1 MTMTINF
8 MKIIENYKVKI
19 INFSNN
25 NKSEINNIV
34 NKIYVINLQENEAR
48 RNYVLVLMKKLNIDF
63 TLIVVEKITNENYTI
78 INKIYNISKSES
90 GCLISHLWCLNDIIQ
105 NNHKNAIIF
114 EDDII
119 LHKNFKNMLIER
131 LKTNYDLLLLGACDF
146 NFSQYNYK
154 NIQNNIYNPVTFDKL
169 YGAHANYYSLEGAKK
184 MFELKTQNISFF
196 DNNYNEI
203 FNYFKEKSAI
213 CYPNLVVS
221 DISTSN
227 LGHSYKFLSL
237 TEKYYYEKCFKNFN
251 FCNYNFI
258 YLNLLK
264 NSEINCKFFKNYEEY
279 INNVLYY
286 FFYDTE
292 KVKLI
297 KNRLELSFF
306 TIDDIKTI
314 LYKDN
319 Q

>member
-1 MTMTINF
+1 MSINF
-8 MKIIENYKVKI
+8 MKIIDNYKVKI
-19 INFSNN
+19 INFSNS

-34 NKIYVINLQENEAR
+34 NKIYVINLQENEVR
-48 RNYVLVLMKKLNIDF
+48 RNYILVLMKKLNIDF
-63 TLIVVEKITNENYTI
+63 TLVVVDRITNEIYKF
-78 INKIYNISKSES
+78 INKISNISKCEA
-90 GCLISHLWCLNDIIQ
+90 GCLTSHLWCLNDIIK

-119 LHKNFKNMLIER
+119 LHKNFKNILTER
-131 LKTNYDLLLLGACDF
+131 LKTNYDFLLLGACDF
-146 NFSQYNYK
+146 NFSQHNYK
-154 NIQNNIYNPVTFDKL
+154 NIQNNIYNPTTFDKL

-203 FNYFKEKSAI
+203 FNYFKSKSAI

-227 LGHSYKFLSL
+227 LDHSYKFLSL
-237 TEKYYYEKCFKNFN
+237 TEKHYYEKCFKNFD

-258 YLNLLK
+258 YLNILK
-264 NSEINCKFFKNYEEY
+264 NSEINYNFFKNYEEY

-292 KVKLI
+292 KVKII

-314 LYKDN
+314 LHQTN
-319 Q
+319 SI

>member
-1 MTMTINF
+1 MSKTIDF

-19 INFSNN
+19 INFSNS

-34 NKIYVINLQENEAR
+34 NKIYVINLQENEVR
-48 RNYVLVLMKKLNIDF
+48 RNYILVLMKKLNIDF
-63 TLIVVEKITNENYTI
+63 TLVVVEKITNENYTI
-78 INKIYNISKSES
+78 INKISNISKSEA
-90 GCLISHLWCLNDIIQ
+90 GCLISHLWCLNNMIK
-105 NNHKNAIIF
+105 NNHQNAIIF

-131 LKTNYDLLLLGACDF
+131 LKSNYDLLLLGACDF
-146 NFSQYNYK
+146 NFSQQNYK
-154 NIQNNIYNPVTFDKL
+154 NVQNNVYNPTTFDKL

-196 DNNYNEI
+196 DNNYIEI
-203 FNYFKEKSAI
+203 FDHFKTKSAI

-221 DISTSN
+221 DISTSD

-237 TEKYYYEKCFKNFN
+237 TEKHYYDKCFKNFD
-251 FCNYNFI
+251 FFNYNFI
-258 YLNLLK
+258 YLNILK
-264 NSEINCKFFKNYEEY
+264 NSEINYNCFKSYEEY
-279 INNVLYY
+279 MNNVLYY

-292 KVKLI
+292 KVQLI
-297 KNRLELSFF
+297 KNRLEIQFF

-314 LYKDN
+314 LYKEN
-319 Q
+319 I